1 MIIRTWS
8 ARTADGLGADAY
20 EDVFRTHVLAELATL
35 DGFAGAYLLRRPHGT
50 GAELM
55 TLTLF
60 HSMDAVRRFAGT
72 DLERANVSAR
82 ARAVLDDV
90 DARARHFTVV
100 SAPTPR

>member
-8 ARTADGLGADAY
+8 ARADDSRADAY
-20 EDVFRTHVLAELATL
+20 EEIFRNRVLAGLAAL

-60 HSMDAVRRFAGT
+60 DSMDAVRRFAGPEP
-72 DLERANVSAR
+72 DRAHVSAA
-82 ARAVLDDV
+82 ARAVLADA
-90 DARARHFTVV
+90 DARVRHFMVV
-100 SAPTPR
+100 SAP